1 VYMIAMGQAAQQSI
15 DVLRPLWLGLGVINV
30 SWWSILGCFM
40 GGEAALF
47 VSPHAPAE
55 HFSGKIAAG
64 FG

>member
-1 VYMIAMGQAAQQSI
+1 MMAMGQAAQQGI
-15 DVLRPLWLGLGVINV
+15 DVLRPLWLGLAVKNV

-55 HFSGKIAAG
+55 YFSRKIAAG